1 MNANVISLIV
11 ASAAFIS
18 SVVSPIAVAIVNNR
32 HAEKM
37 YKLQQF
43 DREQRKAINEFI
55 EMLSVFV
62 NDNDRVCNSDFEEL
76 RRIIGKMYL
85 YIPSK
90 QWEYLDIVSAYARS
104 CQGFEKLKKGYPA
117 FCKSLASRY

>member
-43 DREQRKAINEFI
+43 DQ
-55 EMLSVFV
+55 
-62 NDNDRVCNSDFEEL
+62 L